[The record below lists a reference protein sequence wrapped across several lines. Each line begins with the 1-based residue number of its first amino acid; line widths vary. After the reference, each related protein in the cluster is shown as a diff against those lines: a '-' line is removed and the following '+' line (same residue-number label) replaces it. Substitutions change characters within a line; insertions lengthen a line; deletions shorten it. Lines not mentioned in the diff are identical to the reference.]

1 VAAVREDHDHELEAR
16 LPKVGEYPAAGLV
29 RRARRMMDYSQRQMA
44 RIAQVAP
51 STVGKVESGAIT
63 PSLDL
68 IQRLLGTA
76 GLFLVVVDPNG
87 RVITPMYER
96 TDLRDGAG
104 RRYPAHLDTI
114 VDPEPGEWWGDAYG
128 LARPPETFYR
138 NREYRDMERAR
149 SQWEV
154 RAKKYRGVPPPPDP
168 NQVLMR
174 RWLERLRRQRPLEE
188 IPEADLPIDE
198 IDDIDP

>member
-1 VAAVREDHDHELEAR
+1 MNRDFELEER

-44 RIAQVAP
+44 RIAKVAP

-96 TDLRDGAG
+96 TDLRDGAE

-114 VDPEPGEWWGDAYG
+114 LDPEPGEWWGDAYG

-138 NREYRDMERAR
+138 SRIHRDMERAR

-154 RAKKYRGVPPPPDP
+154 RAMKHRGQSPPPDP
-168 NQVLMR
+168 NQVFGR
-174 RWLERLRRQRPLEE
+174 RWLEQLRRQRPLEE
-188 IPEADLPIDE
+188 IPVADLPIDE